1 MKKLKYFFASAIVL
15 VAVAIS
21 TIVFAEYKEQKGDL
35 RVGNTISNKN
45 VSVNAG
51 SSNLIN
57 DGDVK
62 VVKTVSKT
70 DAEGVYNVKFDIS
83 AKEKE
88 NTNTTPIYAVVV
100 FDNSGSMICDSAK
113 RSYAKTSASGHYSRP
128 YTASLGDEKTI
139 YCSNAYDSSV
149 VLNDK
154 WESAVK
160 GTKSFTNEILSID
173 SSKISYVTFADY
185 ASNATQWYKNGD
197 NIPKSVYGHPI
208 GGTNLSDAINKA
220 YNKLSEKTIPTK
232 AKKIIIVISDGE
244 PDYVNAAYNSA
255 NKAKKAGIKIYSIG
269 YAVDKDSTAANVLK
283 NVSSNSAN
291 DTTNYSFL
299 AGQDNVSNIFKKL
312 AADITTV
319 YAKDATLTDT
329 IGGNFKFTSS
339 NDNVKVDGQNVS
351 FSIDKLTTE
360 PQSFSFNITIDDEN
374 ITEDG
379 WYPTN
384 DGFNLTYTDVYGNSQ
399 KITSPEDPEVYWVAK
414 RYDYKIEYYYDRQ
427 IDDTLT
433 KTGKDVKGKEI
444 TVSEE
449 SIKNNTKEGYS
460 FVNTDPSTGKIVI
473 SSTEKNVIRVYYE
486 RNSYDYEVH
495 YFFNG
500 NEDESLIDRK
510 SAKYNDVINTYTDKV
525 KTGYKLDRVETLP
538 LTIKT
543 KGNVIN
549 VYYVTDETQT
559 KELSYTVEYYKD
571 GNKVANDTQVV
582 KKTKQVLESDTLTVK
597 KGEINVTN
605 KYVGYKFEK
614 TNPETIPNS
623 INDKGVIKVYYVKDM
638 FEYTINYYYNGKID
652 NSKTESSKAKYETLI
667 NTYPDKKEVGYKLEK
682 TENLPLTVTEDK
694 TKNVIKV
701 YYVTDEAQTKELSY
715 TVEYY
720 KDGNKVANDTQ
731 VVKETKQVLESDTLT
746 VKNSEINVT
755 DKYVGYSF
763 VKTEPSTIPNS
774 INDKGVIR
782 VYYER
787 NSYDYEVHYFFN
799 GNEDESLIERK
810 SAKYND
816 VINTYTD
823 KVKTGYKFE
832 KTENLPLTVTEDK
845 TKNVINVYYVTDEN
859 QTKELSYTVEYYKDG
874 NKVANDTQVVKQTK
888 QVLESDTLTVEK
900 GEINV
905 TNKYVGYKFEKT
917 NPETIPNFIED
928 KGVIKVYYVTDENQT
943 KELSYTVEYYKDG
956 EKVTNDTQVVK
967 ETKQVLESDTLTVK
981 KVEINVTNKY
991 VGYKFEKTNPETI
1004 PNSINDKGVI
1014 KVYYVKDMFEYTIN
1028 YYYNGKI
1035 DNSKTERSNAKYET
1049 VINTYPDKKEVGYK
1063 LEKTENL
1070 PLTVTEDK
1078 TKNVIKVYYVTDN
1091 TQTKN
1096 LSYTVEY
1103 YKDGKKVEND
1113 TQVVK
1118 ETKQVL
1124 ESDTLTVKKGE
1135 INVTNKYVGYKFEK
1149 TNPETIPNSIE
1160 DKGIIKV
1167 YYVFDESQ
1175 TKELSYTVEYYKNG
1189 KKVEND
1195 TQVETVTVHVL
1206 EPNTLKVN
1214 QDKINTENK
1223 YVGYKLEKTNPE
1235 TIPSEINNGGI
1246 IKVYYILDDGQTKT
1260 LTYTV
1265 NYYKDGNLVK
1275 EDTETIYETKQV
1287 LESDTL
1293 TVKSE
1298 EINIKDKY
1306 VGYKFVKTNPEL
1318 IPEIIENKGVI
1329 DVYYE
1334 KDTFTY
1340 EVRYYFNRELDESLT
1355 EKKEA
1360 LYGDKI
1366 TSYTD
1371 KVKEDYTLETVEN
1384 LPLVISEDESK
1395 NIINVYYKIDGQ
1407 GVIEPIEPPHTST
1420 NNSIYALILLVNALG
1435 ASVLL
1440 KKREN

>member
-21 TIVFAEYKEQKGDL
+21 TIVFAEYKEQKGDI
-35 RVGNTISNKN
+35 RFGNSISNN
-45 VSVNAG
+45 SITVTEG
-51 SSNLIN
+51 NLVEQGDIQIN
-57 DGDVK
+57 
-62 VVKTVSKT
+62 KTVSKIDDNGNYKVT
-70 DAEGVYNVKFDIS
+70 FEVKGKDVETHTS
-83 AKEKE
+83 NKKDV
-88 NTNTTPIYAVVV
+88 YAVVV
-100 FDNSGSMICDSAK
+100 LDKSGSMCN
-113 RSYAKTSASGHYSRP
+113 SYNCSKDEKWTGAVDGAKTFASTLHEKLPNAKIALVTFSGSKGW
-128 YTASLGDEKTI
+128 GD
-139 YCSNAYDSSV
+139 NAY
-149 VLNDK
+149 NDAK
-154 WESAVK
+154 K
-160 GTKSFTNEILSID
+160 LRD
-173 SSKISYVTFADY
+173 FAKADF
-185 ASNATQWYKNGD
+185 SNVNFGYPD
-197 NIPKSVYGHPI
+197 
-208 GGTNLSDAINKA
+208 GGTNLYAGLYEANKLLTSDKVPKDAIK
-220 YNKLSEKTIPTK
+220 YVV
-232 AKKIIIVISDGE
+232 VISDGE
-244 PDYVNAAYNSA
+244 PTYYYDDNGYTKGQGSYMDATTETKTKEMAKTVQKSA
-255 NKAKKAGIKIYSIG
+255 EVFAIG
-269 YAVDKDSTAANVLK
+269 YDYNGTILSEVASGADHVYLSDPRTIVTKFTDIATIMGKAN
-283 NVSSNSAN
+283 
-291 DTTNYSFL
+291 
-299 AGQDNVSNIFKKL
+299 AGS
-312 AADITTV
+312 
-319 YAKDATLTDT
+319 DATLTDN
-329 IGGNFKFTSS
+329 IGAKFVMTDAQGNKYTSEKF
-339 NDNVKVDGQNVS
+339 D
-351 FSIDKLTTE
+351 ITE
-360 PQSFSFNITIDDEN
+360 AGKTFSFNIKINEED

-384 DGFNLTYTDVYGNSQ
+384 ADFELTYTDPKGTTKTIKSTKN
-399 KITSPEDPEVYWVAK
+399 PEVYWVAK
-414 RYDYKIEYYYDRQ
+414 RYDYKIEYYYDGQ
-427 IDDTLT
+427 IDNTLT
-433 KTGKDVKGKEI
+433 ETGKDVKGKEI
-444 TVSEE
+444 TVSDE
-449 SIKNNTKEGYS
+449 SINNNTKEGYS
-460 FVNTDPSTGKIVI
+460 LTSVNPTTRKIVI
-473 SSTEKNVIRVYYE
+473 SSSEKNVIRVYYE

-500 NEDESLIDRK
+500 NEDESLIERK
-510 SAKYNDVINTYTDKV
+510 SAKFNDVISTYTDKV
-525 KTGYKLDRVETLP
+525 KTGYKLDRVENLP

-571 GNKVANDTQVV
+571 GKKVDNDTQVINE
-582 KKTKQVLESDTLTVK
+582 TKQVLENDTLTVK
-597 KGEINVTN
+597 KSEINVTN

-623 INDKGVIKVYYVKDM
+623 IEDKGVIKVYYVKDM

-652 NSKTESSKAKYETLI
+652 NSKTESSKAKYEI
-667 NTYPDKKEVGYKLEK
+667 VISTYPDKKEVGYKLEK

-694 TKNVIKV
+694 TKNVI
-701 YYVTDEAQTKELSY
+701 
-715 TVEYY
+715 
-720 KDGNKVANDTQ
+720 
-731 VVKETKQVLESDTLT
+731 
-746 VKNSEINVT
+746 
-755 DKYVGYSF
+755 
-763 VKTEPSTIPNS
+763 
-774 INDKGVIR
+774 
-782 VYYER
+782 
-787 NSYDYEVHYFFN
+787 
-799 GNEDESLIERK
+799 
-810 SAKYND
+810 
-816 VINTYTD
+816 
-823 KVKTGYKFE
+823 
-832 KTENLPLTVTEDK
+832 
-845 TKNVINVYYVTDEN
+845 NVYYVTDET

-917 NPETIPNFIED
+917 NPETIPNSIED
-928 KGVIKVYYVTDENQT
+928 KGVIKVYYVIDENQT
-943 KELSYTVEYYKDG
+943 KE
-956 EKVTNDTQVVK
+956 
-967 ETKQVLESDTLTVK
+967 
-981 KVEINVTNKY
+981 
-991 VGYKFEKTNPETI
+991 
-1004 PNSINDKGVI
+1004 
-1014 KVYYVKDMFEYTIN
+1014 
-1028 YYYNGKI
+1028 
-1035 DNSKTERSNAKYET
+1035 
-1049 VINTYPDKKEVGYK
+1049 
-1063 LEKTENL
+1063 
-1070 PLTVTEDK
+1070 
-1078 TKNVIKVYYVTDN
+1078 
-1091 TQTKN
+1091 

-1124 ESDTLTVKKGE
+1124 ESDTLTVKKSEINVTDKYVGYSFVKTEPSTIPNSINDKGIIKVYYERNSYDYEVHYFFNGNEDESLIETKSAKYNDVINTYTDKVKTGYKLQKVENLPLTIGVENNIINVYYVTDNTQTKELSYTVEYYKDGKKVENDTQVVKQTKQVLESDTLTIKKGE

-1149 TNPETIPNSIE
+1149 TNPETIPNSIN
-1160 DKGIIKV
+1160 DKGVIKV
-1167 YYVFDESQ
+1167 YYVFDENQ

-1195 TQVETVTVHVL
+1195 TQVEVATVHVL
-1206 EPNTLKVN
+1206 EPNTLQVN

-1293 TVKSE
+1293 TVKAE

-1318 IPEIIENKGVI
+1318 IPEVIENKGVI

-1355 EKKEA
+1355 EKGTA
-1360 LYGDKI
+1360 LFGDKI

-1407 GVIEPIEPPHTST
+1407 GVIEPIEPPHTSA

-1435 ASVLL
+1435 ISVLL

>member
-15 VAVAIS
+15 VAVAVS
-21 TIVFAEYKEQKGDL
+21 TIVFAEYKEQKGDI
-35 RVGNTISNKN
+35 RFGNNISNN
-45 VSVNAG
+45 SITVTEG
-51 SSNLIN
+51 NLVEQGDIQIN
-57 DGDVK
+57 
-62 VVKTVSKT
+62 KTVSKIDDNGNYKVT
-70 DAEGVYNVKFDIS
+70 FEVKGKDVETHTS
-83 AKEKE
+83 NKKDV
-88 NTNTTPIYAVVV
+88 YAVVV
-100 FDNSGSMICDSAK
+100 LDKSNSMCNSYNCSRDEKWTSAVNG
-113 RSYAKTSASGHYSRP
+113 AKTFAKTLHEKIP
-128 YTASLGDEKTI
+128 TANIAL
-139 YCSNAYDSSV
+139 
-149 VLNDK
+149 
-154 WESAVK
+154 
-160 GTKSFTNEILSID
+160 
-173 SSKISYVTFADY
+173 VTFADKDGFLGIFDNAY
-185 ASNATQWYKNGD
+185 NDAQVLRNFDNKDFSNVNFGTPN
-197 NIPKSVYGHPI
+197 
-208 GGTNLSDAINKA
+208 GGTNLYAGLYEANELLTASNIKKDAIK
-220 YNKLSEKTIPTK
+220 YVV
-232 AKKIIIVISDGE
+232 VISDGE
-244 PDYVNAAYNSA
+244 PTLYYDDNGYTKGPGSYMDATTERKTKEMAKTVQKSA
-255 NKAKKAGIKIYSIG
+255 EVFAIG
-269 YAVDKDSTAANVLK
+269 YDYNGTILSEVASGVDHVYLSDPTTIVTKFTDIATIMGKANAGTDAVLT
-283 NVSSNSAN
+283 
-291 DTTNYSFL
+291 
-299 AGQDNVSNIFKKL
+299 DNIGAKFVMTDAQGNKYTSEKF
-312 AADITTV
+312 DITEAGKT
-319 YAKDATLTDT
+319 
-329 IGGNFKFTSS
+329 
-339 NDNVKVDGQNVS
+339 
-351 FSIDKLTTE
+351 
-360 PQSFSFNITIDDEN
+360 FSFNIKINEDD

-384 DGFNLTYTDVYGNSQ
+384 ADFELTYTDPKGTTKTIKSTKN
-399 KITSPEDPEVYWVAK
+399 PEVYWVAK
-414 RYDYKIEYYYDRQ
+414 RYDYKIEYYYDGQ
-427 IDDTLT
+427 IDNTLIE
-433 KTGKDVKGKEI
+433 TGKDVKGKEI
-444 TVSEE
+444 TVSDE
-449 SIKNNTKEGYS
+449 SIKNNAKEGYS
-460 FVNTDPSTGKIVI
+460 LTSVNPTTRKIVI
-473 SSTEKNVIRVYYE
+473 SSSEENVIRVYYE

-500 NEDESLIDRK
+500 NEDESLIERK

-525 KTGYKLDRVETLP
+525 KTGYKLEKTENLP
-538 LTIKT
+538 LII
-543 KGNVIN
+543 GVENNIIN
-549 VYYVTDETQT
+549 VYYVTDNTQT

-571 GNKVANDTQVV
+571 GKKVDNDTQVV
-582 KKTKQVLESDTLTVK
+582 TETKQVLESDTLTVK
-597 KGEINVTN
+597 KSEINVTN

-652 NSKTESSKAKYETLI
+652 NSKIESSKAKYETVI
-667 NTYPDKKEVGYKLEK
+667 STYPDKKEVGYKLEK
-682 TENLPLTVTEDK
+682 TENLPLTVSEDK
-694 TKNVIKV
+694 TKNVINV
-701 YYVTDEAQTKELSY
+701 YYVTDENQTKELSY

-720 KDGNKVANDTQ
+720 KDGKKVANDTQ

-746 VKNSEINVT
+746 VKKSEINVT
-755 DKYVGYSF
+755 DKYVGYKF
-763 VKTEPSTIPNS
+763 EKTNPEIIPNY
-774 INDKGVIR
+774 IEDKGVIK

-823 KVKTGYKFE
+823 KVKTGYKLQN
-832 KTENLPLTVTEDK
+832 TENLPLTICVE
-845 TKNVINVYYVTDEN
+845 NNIINVYYVTDN
-859 QTKELSYTVEYYKDG
+859 TQTKELSYTVEYYKDG
-874 NKVANDTQVVKQTK
+874 KKVANDTQVVKQTK

-917 NPETIPNFIED
+917 NPETIPN
-928 KGVIKVYYVTDENQT
+928 
-943 KELSYTVEYYKDG
+943 
-956 EKVTNDTQVVK
+956 
-967 ETKQVLESDTLTVK
+967 
-981 KVEINVTNKY
+981 
-991 VGYKFEKTNPETI
+991 
-1004 PNSINDKGVI
+1004 SINDKGV
-1014 KVYYVKDMFEYTIN
+1014 
-1028 YYYNGKI
+1028 
-1035 DNSKTERSNAKYET
+1035 
-1049 VINTYPDKKEVGYK
+1049 
-1063 LEKTENL
+1063 
-1070 PLTVTEDK
+1070 
-1078 TKNVIKVYYVTDN
+1078 
-1091 TQTKN
+1091 
-1096 LSYTVEY
+1096 
-1103 YKDGKKVEND
+1103 
-1113 TQVVK
+1113 
-1118 ETKQVL
+1118 
-1124 ESDTLTVKKGE
+1124 
-1135 INVTNKYVGYKFEK
+1135 
-1149 TNPETIPNSIE
+1149 
-1160 DKGIIKV
+1160 IKV

-1195 TQVETVTVHVL
+1195 TQVEVVTVHVL
-1206 EPNTLKVN
+1206 QPNTLQVN

-1223 YVGYKLEKTNPE
+1223 YVGYKLEKTSPE
-1235 TIPSEINNGGI
+1235 TIPGEINNGGI

-1318 IPEIIENKGVI
+1318 IPEVIENKGVI

-1355 EKKEA
+1355 EKNVA

-1407 GVIEPIEPPHTST
+1407 GVIEPIEPPHTSA

>member
-21 TIVFAEYKEQKGDL
+21 TIVFAEYKEQKGDI
-35 RVGNTISNKN
+35 RFGNNISNN
-45 VSVNAG
+45 SITVTEG
-51 SSNLIN
+51 NLVEQGDIQIN
-57 DGDVK
+57 
-62 VVKTVSKT
+62 KTVSKIDDNGNYKVT
-70 DAEGVYNVKFDIS
+70 FEVIGKDVETHTSNKKDV
-83 AKEKE
+83 
-88 NTNTTPIYAVVV
+88 YAVVV
-100 FDNSGSMICDSAK
+100 LDKSNSMCNSYNCSRDEKWTSAVNG
-113 RSYAKTSASGHYSRP
+113 AKTFAKTLHEKIP
-128 YTASLGDEKTI
+128 TANIAL
-139 YCSNAYDSSV
+139 
-149 VLNDK
+149 
-154 WESAVK
+154 
-160 GTKSFTNEILSID
+160 
-173 SSKISYVTFADY
+173 VTFADKDGFLGIFDNAY
-185 ASNATQWYKNGD
+185 NDAEVLRNFDNKDFSNVNFGTPN
-197 NIPKSVYGHPI
+197 
-208 GGTNLSDAINKA
+208 GGTNLYAGLYEANELLTASNVKKDAIK
-220 YNKLSEKTIPTK
+220 YVV
-232 AKKIIIVISDGE
+232 VISDGE
-244 PDYVNAAYNSA
+244 PTLYYDDNGYTKGPGSHMDATTERKTKEMAKTVQKSA
-255 NKAKKAGIKIYSIG
+255 EVFAIG
-269 YAVDKDSTAANVLK
+269 YDYNGTILSEVASGADHVYLSDPTTIVTKFTDIATIMGKANAGTDAVLT
-283 NVSSNSAN
+283 
-291 DTTNYSFL
+291 
-299 AGQDNVSNIFKKL
+299 DNIGAKFVMTDAQGNKYTSEKF
-312 AADITTV
+312 DITEAGKT
-319 YAKDATLTDT
+319 
-329 IGGNFKFTSS
+329 
-339 NDNVKVDGQNVS
+339 
-351 FSIDKLTTE
+351 
-360 PQSFSFNITIDDEN
+360 FSFNIKINEED

-384 DGFNLTYTDVYGNSQ
+384 ANFELTYTDPKGTTKTIKSTKN
-399 KITSPEDPEVYWVAK
+399 PEVYWVAK
-414 RYDYKIEYYYDRQ
+414 RYDYKIEYYYDGQ
-427 IDDTLT
+427 IDNTLT
-433 KTGKDVKGKEI
+433 ETGKDVKGKEI

-460 FVNTDPSTGKIVI
+460 LPSVNPTTRKIVI
-473 SSTEKNVIRVYYE
+473 SSSEENVIRVYYE

-500 NEDESLIDRK
+500 NEDESLIETK

-525 KTGYKLDRVETLP
+525 KTGYKLQKTENLP
-538 LTIKT
+538 LTI
-543 KGNVIN
+543 GVENNIIN
-549 VYYVTDETQT
+549 VYYVTDNTQT

-571 GNKVANDTQVV
+571 GKKVANDTQVV
-582 KKTKQVLESDTLTVK
+582 KETKQVLESDTLTVK

-652 NSKTESSKAKYETLI
+652 NSKIESSKAKYETVI
-667 NTYPDKKEVGYKLEK
+667 STYPDKKEVGYKLEK
-682 TENLPLTVTEDK
+682 TENLPLTV
-694 TKNVIKV
+694 
-701 YYVTDEAQTKELSY
+701 S
-715 TVEYY
+715 
-720 KDGNKVANDTQ
+720 
-731 VVKETKQVLESDTLT
+731 
-746 VKNSEINVT
+746 
-755 DKYVGYSF
+755 
-763 VKTEPSTIPNS
+763 
-774 INDKGVIR
+774 
-782 VYYER
+782 
-787 NSYDYEVHYFFN
+787 
-799 GNEDESLIERK
+799 
-810 SAKYND
+810 
-816 VINTYTD
+816 
-823 KVKTGYKFE
+823 
-832 KTENLPLTVTEDK
+832 EDK

-874 NKVANDTQVVKQTK
+874 KKVA
-888 QVLESDTLTVEK
+888 
-900 GEINV
+900 
-905 TNKYVGYKFEKT
+905 
-917 NPETIPNFIED
+917 
-928 KGVIKVYYVTDENQT
+928 
-943 KELSYTVEYYKDG
+943 
-956 EKVTNDTQVVK
+956 NDTQVVK

-981 KVEINVTNKY
+981 KSDINVTDKY
-991 VGYKFEKTNPETI
+991 VGYSFVKTEPSTI
-1004 PNSINDKGVI
+1004 PNSINDKGII
-1014 KVYYVKDMFEYTIN
+1014 KVYYERNSYDYEVHYFF
-1028 YYYNGKI
+1028 NGNEDESLIETK
-1035 DNSKTERSNAKYET
+1035 SAKYND
-1049 VINTYPDKKEVGYK
+1049 VINTYTDKVKTGYK
-1063 LEKTENL
+1063 LQKTENL
-1070 PLTVTEDK
+1070 PLTIGVE
-1078 TKNVIKVYYVTDN
+1078 NNIINVYYVTDN
-1091 TQTKN
+1091 TQTKE

-1103 YKDGKKVEND
+1103 YKDGKKVAND

-1149 TNPETIPNSIE
+1149 TNPETIPNSIN
-1160 DKGIIKV
+1160 DKGVIKV
-1167 YYVFDESQ
+1167 YYVFDENQ

-1195 TQVETVTVHVL
+1195 TQVEVATVHVL
-1206 EPNTLKVN
+1206 EPNTLQVN

-1318 IPEIIENKGVI
+1318 IPEVIENKGVI

-1355 EKKEA
+1355 EKGTA
-1360 LYGDKI
+1360 LFGDKI

-1407 GVIEPIEPPHTST
+1407 GVIEPIEPPHTSA

>member
-15 VAVAIS
+15 VAVAVS
-21 TIVFAEYKEQKGDL
+21 TIVFAEYKEQKGDI
-35 RVGNTISNKN
+35 RFGNNISNN
-45 VSVNAG
+45 SITVTEG
-51 SSNLIN
+51 NLVEQGDIQIN
-57 DGDVK
+57 
-62 VVKTVSKT
+62 KTVSKIDDNGNYKVT
-70 DAEGVYNVKFDIS
+70 FEVKGKDVETHTS
-83 AKEKE
+83 NKKDV
-88 NTNTTPIYAVVV
+88 YAVVV
-100 FDNSGSMICDSAK
+100 LDKSGSMCNSYNCSKDEKWTSAVDG
-113 RSYAKTSASGHYSRP
+113 AKTFASTLHEKLPNAKIALVTFSGSKGW
-128 YTASLGDEKTI
+128 GD
-139 YCSNAYDSSV
+139 NAY
-149 VLNDK
+149 NDTEK
-154 WESAVK
+154 
-160 GTKSFTNEILSID
+160 LRD
-173 SSKISYVTFADY
+173 FAKADF
-185 ASNATQWYKNGD
+185 SNVNFGYPD
-197 NIPKSVYGHPI
+197 
-208 GGTNLSDAINKA
+208 GGTNLYAGLYEANKLLTSKKVPKDAIK
-220 YNKLSEKTIPTK
+220 YVV
-232 AKKIIIVISDGE
+232 VISDGE
-244 PDYVNAAYNSA
+244 PTYYYDDNGYTKGQGSYMNATTESKTKEMAKTVQKSA
-255 NKAKKAGIKIYSIG
+255 EVFAIG
-269 YAVDKDSTAANVLK
+269 YDYNGTILSEVASGADHVYLSDPTTIVTKFTDIATIMGKAN
-283 NVSSNSAN
+283 
-291 DTTNYSFL
+291 
-299 AGQDNVSNIFKKL
+299 AGS
-312 AADITTV
+312 
-319 YAKDATLTDT
+319 DATLTDN
-329 IGGNFKFTSS
+329 IGAKFIMTDAQGNKYTSEKF
-339 NDNVKVDGQNVS
+339 D
-351 FSIDKLTTE
+351 ITE
-360 PQSFSFNITIDDEN
+360 AGKTFSFNIKINEED

-384 DGFNLTYTDVYGNSQ
+384 ADFELTYTDPNGTTKTIKSTKN
-399 KITSPEDPEVYWVAK
+399 PEVYWIAK
-414 RYDYKIEYYYDRQ
+414 RYDYKIEHYYDGQ
-427 IDDTLT
+427 IDNTLT
-433 KTGKDVKGKEI
+433 ETGKDVKGTEI

-460 FVNTDPSTGKIVI
+460 LTSVNPSTRKIVI
-473 SSTEKNVIRVYYE
+473 SSSEENLIRVYYE

-500 NEDESLIDRK
+500 NEDESLIETK

-525 KTGYKLDRVETLP
+525 KTGYKLQKAENLP
-538 LTIKT
+538 LTI
-543 KGNVIN
+543 GVENNIIN
-549 VYYVTDETQT
+549 VYYVTDNTQT

-571 GNKVANDTQVV
+571 GKKVDNDTQVV
-582 KKTKQVLESDTLTVK
+582 TETKQVLESDTLTVK
-597 KGEINVTN
+597 KSEINVTN

-652 NSKTESSKAKYETLI
+652 NSKTESSNAKYETVI
-667 NTYPDKKEVGYKLEK
+667 STYPDKKEVGYKLEK
-682 TENLPLTVTEDK
+682 TENLPLTVSEDK
-694 TKNVIKV
+694 TKNVINV
-701 YYVTDEAQTKELSY
+701 YYVIDENQTKELSY

-720 KDGNKVANDTQ
+720 KDGKKVENDTQ
-731 VVKETKQVLESDTLT
+731 VVKETKHVLESDTLT
-746 VKNSEINVT
+746 VKKGEINVT

-774 INDKGVIR
+774 IENKGIIR

-799 GNEDESLIERK
+799 GNEDESLIETK

-823 KVKTGYKFE
+823 KVKTGYKLQ
-832 KTENLPLTVTEDK
+832 KAENLPLTIGVE
-845 TKNVINVYYVTDEN
+845 NNIINVYYVTDN
-859 QTKELSYTVEYYKDG
+859 TQTKELSYTVEYYKDG
-874 NKVANDTQVVKQTK
+874 KKVDNDTQVVT
-888 QVLESDTLTVEK
+888 
-900 GEINV
+900 
-905 TNKYVGYKFEKT
+905 
-917 NPETIPNFIED
+917 
-928 KGVIKVYYVTDENQT
+928 
-943 KELSYTVEYYKDG
+943 
-956 EKVTNDTQVVK
+956 

-981 KVEINVTNKY
+981 KSEINVTNKY

-1014 KVYYVKDMFEYTIN
+1014 KVYYV
-1028 YYYNGKI
+1028 
-1035 DNSKTERSNAKYET
+1035 
-1049 VINTYPDKKEVGYK
+1049 
-1063 LEKTENL
+1063 
-1070 PLTVTEDK
+1070 
-1078 TKNVIKVYYVTDN
+1078 
-1091 TQTKN
+1091 
-1096 LSYTVEY
+1096 
-1103 YKDGKKVEND
+1103 
-1113 TQVVK
+1113 
-1118 ETKQVL
+1118 
-1124 ESDTLTVKKGE
+1124 
-1135 INVTNKYVGYKFEK
+1135 
-1149 TNPETIPNSIE
+1149 
-1160 DKGIIKV
+1160 
-1167 YYVFDESQ
+1167 FDESQ

-1195 TQVETVTVHVL
+1195 TQVEVATVHVL
-1206 EPNTLKVN
+1206 EPNTLQVN
-1214 QDKINTENK
+1214 QDKINIENK

-1318 IPEIIENKGVI
+1318 IPEVIENKGVI

-1355 EKKEA
+1355 EKNVA

-1371 KVKEDYTLETVEN
+1371 KAKEDYTLETVEN

-1407 GVIEPIEPPHTST
+1407 GVIEPIEPPHTSA

>member
-21 TIVFAEYKEQKGDL
+21 TIVFAEYKEQKGDI
-35 RVGNTISNKN
+35 RFGNTISNN
-45 VSVNAG
+45 SITVTEG
-51 SSNLIN
+51 NLVEQGDIQIN
-57 DGDVK
+57 
-62 VVKTVSKT
+62 KTVSKIDDNGNYKVT
-70 DAEGVYNVKFDIS
+70 FEVKGKDVETHTS
-83 AKEKE
+83 NKKDV
-88 NTNTTPIYAVVV
+88 YAVVV
-100 FDNSGSMICDSAK
+100 LDKSGSMCN
-113 RSYAKTSASGHYSRP
+113 SYNCSKDEKWTGAVDGAKTFASTLHEKLPNAKIALVTFSGSKGW
-128 YTASLGDEKTI
+128 GD
-139 YCSNAYDSSV
+139 NAY
-149 VLNDK
+149 NDAK
-154 WESAVK
+154 K
-160 GTKSFTNEILSID
+160 LRD
-173 SSKISYVTFADY
+173 FAKADF
-185 ASNATQWYKNGD
+185 SNVNFGYPD
-197 NIPKSVYGHPI
+197 
-208 GGTNLSDAINKA
+208 GGTNLYAGLYEANKLLTSDKVPKDAIK
-220 YNKLSEKTIPTK
+220 YVV
-232 AKKIIIVISDGE
+232 VISDGE
-244 PDYVNAAYNSA
+244 PTYYYDDNGYTKGQGSYMDATTEAKTKEMAKTVQKSA
-255 NKAKKAGIKIYSIG
+255 EVFAIG
-269 YAVDKDSTAANVLK
+269 YDYNGTILSEVASGADHVYLSDPTTIVTKFTDIATIMGKAN
-283 NVSSNSAN
+283 
-291 DTTNYSFL
+291 
-299 AGQDNVSNIFKKL
+299 AGS
-312 AADITTV
+312 
-319 YAKDATLTDT
+319 DATLTDN
-329 IGGNFKFTSS
+329 IGAKFIMTDAQGNKYTSEKF
-339 NDNVKVDGQNVS
+339 D
-351 FSIDKLTTE
+351 ITE
-360 PQSFSFNITIDDEN
+360 AGKTFSFNIKINEED

-384 DGFNLTYTDVYGNSQ
+384 ADFELTYTDPNGTTKTIKSTKN
-399 KITSPEDPEVYWVAK
+399 PEVYWIAK
-414 RYDYKIEYYYDRQ
+414 RYDYKIEYYYDGQ
-427 IDDTLT
+427 IDNTLT
-433 KTGKDVKGKEI
+433 ETGKDVKGTEI

-449 SIKNNTKEGYS
+449 NIKNNTKEGYS
-460 FVNTDPSTGKIVI
+460 LTSVNPTTRKIVI
-473 SSTEKNVIRVYYE
+473 SSSEENVIRVYYE

-500 NEDESLIDRK
+500 NEDESLIERK
-510 SAKYNDVINTYTDKV
+510 SAKFNDVISTYTDKV
-525 KTGYKLDRVETLP
+525 KTGYKLDRVENLP

-571 GNKVANDTQVV
+571 GKKVDNDTQVINE
-582 KKTKQVLESDTLTVK
+582 TKQVLESDTLTVK

-623 INDKGVIKVYYVKDM
+623 IDDKGVIKVYYVKDM

-652 NSKTESSKAKYETLI
+652 NSKTESSKAKYETVI
-667 NTYPDKKEVGYKLEK
+667 STYPDKKEVGYKLEK

-694 TKNVIKV
+694 TKNVINV
-701 YYVTDEAQTKELSY
+701 YYVTDETQTKELSY

-720 KDGNKVANDTQ
+720 KDGKKVANDTQ

-746 VKNSEINVT
+746 VKKGEINVT
-755 DKYVGYSF
+755 NKYVGYSF

-774 INDKGVIR
+774 INDKGIIR

-823 KVKTGYKFE
+823 KVKTGYKLQ
-832 KTENLPLTVTEDK
+832 KTENLPLTIGVE
-845 TKNVINVYYVTDEN
+845 NNIINVYYVTDN
-859 QTKELSYTVEYYKDG
+859 TQTKELSYTVEYYKDG
-874 NKVANDTQVVKQTK
+874 KKVENDTQKVTETK

-917 NPETIPNFIED
+917 NPETIPDSIED
-928 KGVIKVYYVTDENQT
+928 KGVIKVYYV
-943 KELSYTVEYYKDG
+943 
-956 EKVTNDTQVVK
+956 
-967 ETKQVLESDTLTVK
+967 
-981 KVEINVTNKY
+981 
-991 VGYKFEKTNPETI
+991 F
-1004 PNSINDKGVI
+1004 
-1014 KVYYVKDMFEYTIN
+1014 
-1028 YYYNGKI
+1028 
-1035 DNSKTERSNAKYET
+1035 
-1049 VINTYPDKKEVGYK
+1049 
-1063 LEKTENL
+1063 
-1070 PLTVTEDK
+1070 DK
-1078 TKNVIKVYYVTDN
+1078 T
-1091 TQTKN
+1091 
-1096 LSYTVEY
+1096 
-1103 YKDGKKVEND
+1103 
-1113 TQVVK
+1113 
-1118 ETKQVL
+1118 
-1124 ESDTLTVKKGE
+1124 
-1135 INVTNKYVGYKFEK
+1135 
-1149 TNPETIPNSIE
+1149 
-1160 DKGIIKV
+1160 
-1167 YYVFDESQ
+1167 Q

-1195 TQVETVTVHVL
+1195 TQVEVAIVHVL
-1206 EPNTLKVN
+1206 EPNTLQVN

-1223 YVGYKLEKTNPE
+1223 YVGYKLEKTSPE

-1318 IPEIIENKGVI
+1318 IPEVIENKGVI

-1334 KDTFTY
+1334 KNTFTY

-1355 EKKEA
+1355 EKNVA
-1360 LYGDKI
+1360 LFGEKI

-1371 KVKEDYTLETVEN
+1371 KVKEDYTLETIEN

-1407 GVIEPIEPPHTST
+1407 GVIEPIEPPHTSA